1 MFNPEIRTIPKLIG
15 ERLQKFQIKVNWYYL
30 CPKGVDMKNSC
41 IVLEGG
47 GLRGAFT
54 SGVLEYFIEK
64 ELNFDRVIGV
74 SAGAC
79 VGASYLSKQKGRNRK
94 VNVEYPSD
102 KRYMGFRHLI
112 TTGSYFN
119 MKFVFNEL
127 PTTLVPFDEHAFF
140 KNPAAFDVIATSLN
154 SGDSVIF
161 SKQEIADIGLEKVL
175 IASSSI
181 PLLSQSVAIG
191 GQLFYDGGVA
201 NSIPV
206 KYALSKHEKA
216 VVVLTRPRGYRKKV
230 MKNTLPFKL
239 AFRKQPEFLAV
250 LLNRNNEYNRTLD
263 FCEQMEK
270 KGKLFII
277 APLPEFSIGRTEQN
291 FEKRMNLYKHGYT
304 LIRKEFENL
313 QLFLNASANLVDSTK

>member
-1 MFNPEIRTIPKLIG
+1 
-15 ERLQKFQIKVNWYYL
+15 
-30 CPKGVDMKNSC
+30 MKNSC

-54 SGVLEYFIEK
+54 SGVLEYFLDE

-79 VGASYLSKQKGRNRK
+79 TGASYLSKQKGRNRK

-119 MKFVFNEL
+119 MKFVFGEL
-127 PTTLVPFDEHAFF
+127 PTTLVPFDEKAFF
-140 KNPAAFDVIATSLN
+140 KNQAAFDVITTSLN

-161 SKQEIADIGLEKVL
+161 SKQEIANIGLEKVL

-181 PLLSQSVAIG
+181 PLLSQSVNIG

-230 MKNTLPFKL
+230 MKNSLPFKL
-239 AFRKQPEFLAV
+239 AFRKHPEFLTV

-263 FCEQMEK
+263 FCEQMERE
-270 KGKLFII
+270 GKLFII

-291 FEKRMNLYKHGYT
+291 LEKRMNLYNHGYT
-304 LIRKEFENL
+304 LMRKEMKNL
-313 QLFLNASANLVDSTK
+313 QLFMNNSAVD

>member
-1 MFNPEIRTIPKLIG
+1 
-15 ERLQKFQIKVNWYYL
+15 
-30 CPKGVDMKNSC
+30 MKNSC

-54 SGVLEYFIEK
+54 SGVLEYFLDE
-64 ELNFDRVIGV
+64 ELNFDRIIGV

-112 TTGSYFN
+112 KTGSYFN
-119 MKFVFNEL
+119 MKFVFSEL
-127 PTTLVPFDEHAFF
+127 PTTIVPFDEKAFYR
-140 KNPAAFDVIATSLN
+140 NPAEFDVITTSLN
-154 SGDSVIF
+154 SGDNVIF
-161 SKQEIADIGLEKVL
+161 SKQEIANFGLEKVL

-181 PLLSQSVAIG
+181 PLLSQSVNIG

-216 VVVLTRPRGYRKKV
+216 VVVLTRPRGYRKKE
-230 MKNTLPFKL
+230 MKNSLPFKL
-239 AFRKQPEFLAV
+239 AFRKHPEFLAV
-250 LLNRNNEYNRTLD
+250 MLNRNNEYNRTLD

-270 KGKLFII
+270 EGRLFII
-277 APLPEFSIGRTEQN
+277 APSPEFSIGRTEHN
-291 FEKRMNLYKHGYT
+291 LEKRMNLYNHGYT
-304 LIRKEFENL
+304 LIHKEFENL
-313 QLFLNASANLVDSTK
+313 QLFLNASANPVDSTK

>member
-1 MFNPEIRTIPKLIG
+1 
-15 ERLQKFQIKVNWYYL
+15 
-30 CPKGVDMKNSC
+30 MKNSC

-54 SGVLEYFIEK
+54 SGVLEYFLEE
-64 ELNFDRVIGV
+64 ELNFERVIGV

-102 KRYMGFRHLI
+102 KRYMGFRHLF

-119 MKFVFNEL
+119 MKFVFGEL
-127 PTTLVPFDEHAFF
+127 PTTLVPFDEKAFF
-140 KNPAAFDVIATSLN
+140 INPAEFDVITTSVN

-161 SKQEIADIGLEKVL
+161 SKQEIANIGLDKVL

-181 PLLSQSVAIG
+181 PLLSQSVNID
-191 GQLFYDGGVA
+191 GQFFYDGGVA

-206 KYALSKHEKA
+206 KYALSKHEKV
-216 VVVLTRPRGYRKKV
+216 VVVLTRPRGYRKKE
-230 MKNTLPFKL
+230 MKNSLPFKL

-250 LLNRNNEYNRTLD
+250 LLNRNNEYNKTLD

-270 KGKLFII
+270 EGKLFII
-277 APLPEFSIGRTEQN
+277 APSPEFSIGRTEQN
-291 FEKRMNLYKHGYT
+291 LEKRMNLYNHGYM
-304 LIRKEFENL
+304 LMRKEFKNL
-313 QLFLNASANLVDSTK
+313 QRFLNNSSTE

>member
-1 MFNPEIRTIPKLIG
+1 
-15 ERLQKFQIKVNWYYL
+15 
-30 CPKGVDMKNSC
+30 MKNSC

-54 SGVLEYFIEK
+54 SGVLEYFLEQG
-64 ELNFDRVIGV
+64 LNFDRVVGV

-79 VGASYLSKQKGRNRK
+79 VGASYLSKQKGRNRR

-102 KRYMGFRHLI
+102 KRYMGFRHLF

-119 MKFVFNEL
+119 MKFVFGEL
-127 PTTLVPFDEHAFF
+127 PTKLVPFDEKAFF
-140 KNPAAFDVIATSLN
+140 LNPAEFDVAVTSLN

-161 SKQEIADIGLEKVL
+161 SKKEIADIGLDKVL

-181 PLLSQSVAIG
+181 PLLSQSVNIDG
-191 GQLFYDGGVA
+191 HFFYDGGVA

-206 KYALSKHEKA
+206 KYALGKHEKA

-230 MKNTLPFKL
+230 MKNSLPFKL

-270 KGKLFII
+270 EGRLFIL

-291 FEKRMNLYKHGYT
+291 FEKRMNLYNHGYM

-313 QLFLNASANLVDSTK
+313 KMFLNESANQDDSIK

>member
-1 MFNPEIRTIPKLIG
+1 
-15 ERLQKFQIKVNWYYL
+15 
-30 CPKGVDMKNSC
+30 MKNSC

-54 SGVLEYFIEK
+54 SGVLEYFLEE
-64 ELNFDRVIGV
+64 ELNFERVIGV

-102 KRYMGFRHLI
+102 KRYMGFRHLF

-119 MKFVFNEL
+119 MKFVFGEL
-127 PTTLVPFDEHAFF
+127 PTKLVPFDEKAFY
-140 KNPAAFDVIATSLN
+140 KNPAEFDAITTSLE
-154 SGDSVIF
+154 SGESVVF
-161 SKQEIADIGLEKVL
+161 SKKEIENIGIDKVL

-181 PLLSQSVAIG
+181 PLLSQSVNID
-191 GQLFYDGGVA
+191 GQLFYDGGVS

-216 VVVLTRPRGYRKKV
+216 VVVLTRPRGYRKKEL
-230 MKNTLPFKL
+230 KNSLPFKL
-239 AFRKQPEFLAV
+239 AFRKQPEFLKT
-250 LLNRNNEYNRTLD
+250 LLNRNNEYNKTLD

-270 KGKLFII
+270 EGKLFII

-291 FEKRMNLYKHGYT
+291 FEKRMNLYNHGYT
-304 LIRKEFENL
+304 LIQKEFRNL
-313 QLFLNASANLVDSTK
+313 QAFLDMNAVLNESTE